1 MGKCFTRKRKPTT
14 RTYIF
19 NCLFFF
25 FFYFVYNV
33 YINRI
38 HYSQKSL
45 RYWASWCSLLI
56 DKWSRAGRFTDKT
69 AVWNFAFQFLL
80 TSCAKKEKHWNLRQ
94 LDIQKC
100 RKCPNKFTFRGNF
113 MFIEKL
119 DRLTLGER
127 CVWVIYWMLPKGGA
141 VETPYTT
148 LHTDNEETIKLI
160 KNQFAPSIIWLS
172 RVFWVARGG

>member
-1 MGKCFTRKRKPTT
+1 MWNSLTAHDQVTTGPRISIWLFLMMGKCFTRKRKPTT

-80 TSCAKKEKHWNLRQ
+80 TSCAKKKKNTETFDSWTFKSVENVLISSPSEEILCSSKNL
-94 LDIQKC
+94 
-100 RKCPNKFTFRGNF
+100 
-113 MFIEKL
+113 
-119 DRLTLGER
+119 
-127 CVWVIYWMLPKGGA
+127 
-141 VETPYTT
+141 
-148 LHTDNEETIKLI
+148 TD
-160 KNQFAPSIIWLS
+160 
-172 RVFWVARGG
+172 